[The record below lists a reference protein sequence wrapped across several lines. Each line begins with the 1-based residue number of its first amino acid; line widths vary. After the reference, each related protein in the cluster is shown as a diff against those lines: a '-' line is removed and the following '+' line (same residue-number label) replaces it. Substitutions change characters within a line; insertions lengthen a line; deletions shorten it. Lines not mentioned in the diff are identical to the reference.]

1 MAMDINKFEAV
12 KNKARK
18 MIHDDAKLDSHII
31 KERQMDRER
40 TYRSLKG
47 SGVAAATG
55 FENIAPS
62 YGSNGAS
69 MSRINEEYSDDN
81 DNALYEAMDKQM
93 KQYSMN
99 INQNGHQQPQMQV
112 PTQVNKGLPKEIL
125 ESFSNNYI
133 DQSVFDPNKSILD
146 KLGIGG
152 DPLQQQNESVQ
163 PTRQIPESGG
173 KVDYEII
180 KGIVEGAVKKYVNA
194 LGKKMLTENKSTT
207 LDEINAIQITDK
219 KIAIV
224 TKSGNLYEGK
234 LEFKKNIKSGS

>member
-1 MAMDINKFEAV
+1 MAMDTNKFEAI

-18 MIHDDAKLDSHII
+18 MIHEDAKQDSHII
-31 KERQMDRER
+31 KARQADRNNPAFFRDQPSDAYSNVSSFSNDKPAVNES
-40 TYRSLKG
+40 YLDESDNKFD
-47 SGVAAATG
+47 AAM
-55 FENIAPS
+55 EN
-62 YGSNGAS
+62 
-69 MSRINEEYSDDN
+69 
-81 DNALYEAMDKQM
+81 QM
-93 KQYSMN
+93 KLYMSKKQAG
-99 INQNGHQQPQMQV
+99 QQV
-112 PTQVNKGLPKEIL
+112 PIQQQQMPTAVNKNLPKEIL

-133 DQSVFDPNKSILD
+133 DQSVFDPNKSVLD

-163 PTRQIPESGG
+163 PTRQAPANGG

-194 LGKKMLTENKSTT
+194 LGKKMLAENKNTT

-234 LEFKKNIKSGS
+234 LSFVKNIKGE

>member
-1 MAMDINKFEAV
+1 MAMDVNKFEAI

-18 MIHDDAKLDSHII
+18 MIHEDAKSDSAII
-31 KERQMDRER
+31 KERQLDREK

-62 YGSNGAS
+62 YGSNGTS
-69 MSRINEEYSDDN
+69 MSRVNEAYSDDN

-93 KQYSMN
+93 EQYNMN
-99 INQNGHQQPQMQV
+99 RSQNSYQQPQMQV

-133 DQSVFDPNKSILD
+133 DQSVFDPNKSVLD

-152 DPLQQQNESVQ
+152 DPLQQQNENTQ
-163 PTRQIPESGG
+163 PRQQMSTSGG

-194 LGKKMLTENKSTT
+194 LGKKMLTENKNTT

-234 LEFKKNIKSGS
+234 LSFVKNIKGE